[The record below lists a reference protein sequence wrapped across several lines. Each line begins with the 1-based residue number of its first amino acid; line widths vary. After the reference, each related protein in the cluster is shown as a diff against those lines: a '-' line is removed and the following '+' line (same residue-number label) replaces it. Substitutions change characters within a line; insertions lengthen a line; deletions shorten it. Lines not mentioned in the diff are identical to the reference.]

1 MLKGIYF
8 TEENPMVVLNSA
20 LQKGQEAKKK
30 KQVSNVQNEEVQPQR
45 KNGSKES
52 NQVPRKVTVIPPSR
66 PTQHVEIDAN
76 EVVTPASKSKKQY
89 RQRNMVESVSIPVE
103 GIVDLEA
110 TPSRQK
116 KRKSVVTESNVI
128 AQYESEY
135 SGGSREII
143 TPGADL
149 EDGIVKS
156 SQNVIRDRLRR
167 DKLVNNGH
175 TYELNVNQ
183 LYRPTEGQDQYR
195 IRKTHHLHIYNLKAL
210 MRHNPYAHVI
220 DYLVLVDPKDVPSR
234 DEFDST
240 RCFHYKY
247 YVLGGNHSAEARREL
262 MQEYPNNP
270 IFETVKCIIYAGL
283 TDVEAKL
290 LAWDHNTDSEY
301 RMTMTFIQRVRFIHS
316 EFMQICGGEKSK
328 VDQSFRKQCCLEIGI
343 PIKEEKV
350 KQKNC
355 KGSEAFRAVDNIFQL
370 AFKVGKTWD
379 LIDDIFSLWENIG
392 IKNQKVK
399 KGKVVPWSGGKT
411 GPDVKNLPEDMTIT
425 PWRTMQGV
433 KDETLIATI
442 LSRVKSGELSMEEMC
457 NEFEK

>member
-1 MLKGIYF
+1 MDVI
-8 TEENPMVVLNSA
+8 TVA
-20 LQKGQEAKKK
+20 IQKGLEARKK
-30 KQVSNVQNEEVQPQR
+30 KQVLNVQTEEVQAERGKSIRQ
-45 KNGSKES
+45 S
-52 NQVPRKVTVIPPSR
+52 NQVPRRVIFKSSSR
-66 PTQHVEIDAN
+66 RTEHDEIVAN
-76 EVVTPASKSKKQY
+76 ELVTPASKSSKQS
-89 RQRNMVESVSIPVE
+89 RKRNMVDSASIPVE
-103 GIVDLEA
+103 GIVDLGG
-110 TPSRQK
+110 TPSNQK
-116 KRKSVVTESNVI
+116 RRRSVGAETNVITES
-128 AQYESEY
+128 ESEN

-149 EDGIVKS
+149 EDGIVKTT
-156 SQNVIRDRLRR
+156 QNAIRDRLRR

-175 TYELNVNQ
+175 TFELNVNQ
-183 LYRPTEGQDQYR
+183 LYKPTEGKDHFR
-195 IRKTHHLHIYNLKAL
+195 IRKPHHLHIHNLKAL
-210 MRHNPYAHVI
+210 MRHNPYAHVV
-220 DYLVLVDPKDVPSR
+220 DYLVLVDPEVVPTR
-234 DEFDST
+234 DEFDET

-301 RMTMTFIQRVRFIHS
+301 RLTMTFVQRVRFIHS
-316 EFMQICGGEKSK
+316 EFVQICGGEKSR
-328 VDQSFRKQCCLEIGI
+328 VDASFRRQCCMEIGL
-343 PIKEEKV
+343 PIKDDIMLPKISR
-350 KQKNC
+350 
-355 KGSEAFRAVDNIFQL
+355 GSDAFRAVDAYFQL
-370 AFKVGKTWD
+370 AFRVGKTWD

-399 KGKVVPWSGGKT
+399 KGRVVPWSGGKA

-457 NEFEK
+457 SELEK